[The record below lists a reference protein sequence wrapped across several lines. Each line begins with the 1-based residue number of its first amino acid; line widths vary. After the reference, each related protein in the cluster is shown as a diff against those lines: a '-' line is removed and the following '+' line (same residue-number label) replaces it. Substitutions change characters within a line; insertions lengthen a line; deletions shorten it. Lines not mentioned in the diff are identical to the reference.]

1 MSRGWRKMRIAFLLG
16 VLIGG
21 CTAGSKPVSSPEA
34 QKPAG
39 QGQEVAASDVSQQ
52 SGVAEAESREVE
64 SRGLPPI
71 TVTPLFM
78 PLQVLTEKFQMPV
91 PCEGR
96 QSCWLSRRGTGSL
109 SETFSYFWN
118 FGAARCSDEYYLSCE
133 REFHDTLDAFKSR
146 NGFGAGQ
153 PEVSATYFNNI
164 DLRIGRDMHC
174 LRNGDRV
181 ACYVSNYGPPAFL
194 NGGANPAYPDPH
206 AALTEAVVAAGG
218 LAPPVTIRQQP
229 VGSLGSAQA
238 FKNPP
243 PSVGSPSPPAI
254 PKPLATVAMEFAPAP
269 SPKTVIVR
277 ERDGLFTQT
286 NFGVCPGTSNDGPP
300 SRQDVD
306 TGIDVRPGDVIEFS
320 ATGSIWAGVCLTGQN
335 GPKGWDY
342 PTDDRKFPVTGRP
355 PFGLI
360 GRLGQPNDHA
370 AYPNVDFSCNSNVQN
385 CGDRPKYFYIGVDST
400 RTFTP
405 SDLGFA
411 IYYHFDPFYY
421 QHKRRLYLRT
431 NDDTPGN
438 GTGFFQVTITVRR
451 DAKFYVY
458 DQNGKLI
465 PSVALDREGPKFVP
479 QMCLACHGGYYDDQ
493 SHTVRGASFL
503 PFDVF
508 NFLYSESP
516 GFRRADQ
523 EVKFRDLNLLVQST
537 NPSKDNP
544 NRPIQRMI
552 EGMYRGPTGIV
563 NQTAVPYVPVGWR
576 GHEDLY
582 RDFVGRYCRLCHMT
596 QAPRVD
602 FETYDNFKQSAA
614 AAVICRFGTMP
625 HAQGPYGHLETG
637 LFSSKVGDELRA
649 LGVSCIKKS

>member
-1 MSRGWRKMRIAFLLG
+1 MRIAFLLG

-21 CTAGSKPVSSPEA
+21 CTAGSKPPSSPEA

-39 QGQEVAASDVSQQ
+39 QWQEVAASDLAQQ

-109 SETFSYFWN
+109 SETFSYFSN
-118 FGAARCSDEYYLSCE
+118 FGAARCSDEYYLSCQ

-153 PEVSATYFNNI
+153 PEVRATYFNNI

-218 LAPPVTIRQQP
+218 VFASVTIQQQP
-229 VGSLGSAQA
+229 VGSLGTAQA
-238 FKNPP
+238 FKNLP
-243 PSVGSPSPPAI
+243 PSVGSPGPLPI
-254 PKPLATVAMEFAPAP
+254 PKPLATVAMEFGPAP

-286 NFGVCPGTSNDGPP
+286 NYGVCPFTSNDGPP

-320 ATGSIWAGVCLTGQN
+320 ATGSIWAGVCLTAQN

-342 PTDDRKFPVTGRP
+342 ATNDRKFPVRGVP

-360 GRLGQPNDHA
+360 GRIGQPNDTA
-370 AYPNVDFSCNSNVQN
+370 AYPSVDFACDRG
-385 CGDRPKYFYIGVDST
+385 CGSHPSYFYIGDSRPYT
-400 RTFTP
+400 ANG
-405 SDLGFA
+405 SGG
-411 IYYHFDPFYY
+411 
-421 QHKRRLYLRT
+421 RLYLRT

-479 QMCLACHGGYYDDQ
+479 QMCLACHGGYYNAET
-493 SHTVRGASFL
+493 HTVRGASFL

-516 GFRRADQ
+516 GFRLADQ

-537 NPSKDNP
+537 NPSRDNP

-563 NQTAVPYVPVGWR
+563 NQTAVRYIPVGWR

-582 RDFVGRYCRLCHMT
+582 RDFVGKYCRLCHMA
-596 QAPRVD
+596 QAPRID
-602 FETYDNFKQSAA
+602 FETYDNFKQSAPTA
-614 AAVICRFGTMP
+614 AICRFGTMP

-637 LFSSKVGDELRA
+637 RFSSQVGDELRA
-649 LGVSCIKKS
+649 LGVSCINKS